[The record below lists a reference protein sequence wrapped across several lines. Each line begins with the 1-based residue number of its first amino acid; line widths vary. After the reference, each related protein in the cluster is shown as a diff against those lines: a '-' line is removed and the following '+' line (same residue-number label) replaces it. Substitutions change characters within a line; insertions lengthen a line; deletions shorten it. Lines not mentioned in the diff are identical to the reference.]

1 MSLFF
6 FGEILMS
13 RAEDIFQK
21 LMYFGEDAIDEFIM
35 NRQSE
40 ELFLDFKQTASDTK
54 NYNTLH
60 RDDRKNLSKAISG
73 FGNSEGGVILWGVEC
88 SRDNEIG
95 DVAKAKVK
103 VKNVH
108 RFLSWLENAIS
119 GCTIPSHNKVRNHI
133 VSVDENGDGFIATYI
148 PKCEVAPLMTSSN
161 SAIYI
166 RSGSNNIPAPY
177 SVIAGMFGRYPQPNL
192 ELKVANKKIEALQ
205 NQDEDMLYPNSIDNP
220 PEQYV
225 KVSFELQGAN
235 ISNVIAREM
244 FLSAEV
250 HSDGSDYNKVR
261 FSNYNQMEVIS
272 GIEGQ
277 LNIITRPELRL
288 PPRGCIKFCNVDI
301 ILSPFVEDDFHL
313 EGVIGANNS
322 MPRDFRI
329 YIPKNQ
335 LRSFVA
341 KVIRGDEDYNM
352 MMNEFFCEYFRG
364 EF

>member
-1 MSLFF
+1 
-6 FGEILMS
+6 MS

-21 LMYFGEDAIDEFIM
+21 LIYFGEEAIDDFII

-40 ELFLDFKQTASDTK
+40 ELFIDFKQAASDGK
-54 NYNTLH
+54 NFNTLH

-73 FGNSEGGVILWGVEC
+73 FGNSEGGVIIWGVEC
-88 SRDNEIG
+88 SRDYEIG
-95 DVAKAKVK
+95 DVAKAKIK

-133 VSVDENGDGFIATYI
+133 ISADKNGDGYVATYI
-148 PKCEVAPLMTSSN
+148 PKSEVAPLMTSSN

-166 RSGSNNIPAPY
+166 RSGSNNVPAPY
-177 SVIAGMFGRYPQPNL
+177 AVIAGMFGRYPQPNI
-192 ELKVANKKIEALQ
+192 ELKIAAKKIEALK
-205 NQDEDMLYPNSIDNP
+205 NQDEDMFYPNSIDNP

-225 KVSFELQGAN
+225 KISFELQGAN

-250 HSDGSDYNKVR
+250 TSDGGEYNKVR

-288 PPRGCIKFCNVDI
+288 PPRGAIKFCNVEI
-301 ILSPFVEDDFHL
+301 VLSPFIEDDFLL
-313 EGVIGANNS
+313 EGVIGANMA
-322 MPRDFRI
+322 MPKDFRI
-329 YIPKNQ
+329 YIPKNK
-335 LRSFVA
+335 LRSYVS
-341 KVIRGDEDYNM
+341 KIIRGDEDYNM
-352 MMNEFFCEYFRG
+352 IMNEFFNDYFRG